1 MNTAQGK
8 LTEAIRTYFG
18 AVADKREPIKT
29 NIVDQKTVGSVS
41 SRSALMPSE
50 VALKLKANKTNKHI
64 LHVIHRASNGVL
76 SLHTVFPFQQVTM
89 GTQSNLNTVNVGVIT
104 PAASSKHERT
114 VGSNVDNKA
123 IAFGNSNF
131 AAFARLFAS
140 QSLNGASLSG
150 NLTETY
156 IPKLLKT
163 WTKPYHTT
171 VKHLDTNATVGQAIN
186 HITLLIWSTLKA
198 IESDTKLV
206 ESKREEKIQQFWN
219 EYQTVFKDWLAREYL
234 DRSIAV
240 YAEPNGVDPDVSAY
254 LGINAPSDE
263 LNPSKIYSAD
273 GETSFLPE
281 VNKGFLTAVILDD
294 ETDQDGKF
302 KFGIYKVAAGNREE
316 LVTLEDE
323 EEISKTVEVCT
334 RCVQISDGAG
344 NNLKVQVRVRD
355 QSYGSDSKPIKLSRS
370 FFNIPVG
377 TPVEIRGKLQ
387 FRMVRTGSQAIT
399 AEVVANNFKVY
410 GAQNM
415 IIGDLTTTDS
425 LALVDASELPESFMD
440 MINDGNSEQLSASAD
455 QTQDQSVQNSVQPT
469 ETQTDE
475 QM

>member
-1 MNTAQGK
+1 MNTASNK
-8 LTEAIRTYFG
+8 LSEAIRTYFG
-18 AVADKREPIKT
+18 PVADKREPIKT
-29 NIVDQKTVGSVS
+29 TMVDQKTVGAVS
-41 SRSALMPSE
+41 ARSSLIPSE
-50 VALKLKANKTNKHI
+50 VALKLKANKTNKHL

-89 GTQSNLNTVNVGVIT
+89 GNQGNLNTVNVGVIT
-104 PAASSKHERT
+104 PAANSKHERT
-114 VGSNVDNKA
+114 VGANVDNKA

-131 AAFARLFAS
+131 AAFARTFAS
-140 QSLNGASLSG
+140 SLLNGASISG

-156 IPKLLKT
+156 IPKLNKT
-163 WTKPYHTT
+163 WTTPYHTA
-171 VKHLDTNATVGQAIN
+171 VKNLPPETTVGQAIN

-198 IESDTKLV
+198 IEADTKLID
-206 ESKREEKIQQFWN
+206 SDREKKIQQFWN
-219 EYQTVFKDWLAREYL
+219 EYQAVFKDWLAREYL
-234 DRSIAV
+234 DRSVAV

-263 LNPSKIYSAD
+263 LNPSKIYSQD

-281 VNKGFLTAVILDD
+281 VNKGFLTAIILDD

-316 LVTLEDE
+316 LITLDDE
-323 EEISKTVEVCT
+323 EEIAKTVEVCT
-334 RCVQISDGAG
+334 RCVQITDGAG
-344 NNLKVQVRVRD
+344 NALKIQVRVRD

-370 FFNIPVG
+370 FYNIPVG

-387 FRMVRTGSQAIT
+387 FRMVRAGSQAIT

-415 IIGDLTTTDS
+415 IIGDLSTTDS
-425 LALVDASELPESFMD
+425 QELLEVSEVPESFMS
-440 MINDGNSEQLSASAD
+440 MISDGNADLLNASAE
-455 QTQDQSVQNSVQPT
+455 QQDGQSEPNSVQPT
-469 ETQTDE
+469 ETQTDKN
-475 QM
+475 M

>member
-8 LTEAIRTYFG
+8 LSEAIRTYFG
-18 AVADKREPIKT
+18 NVADKREPIKT

-50 VALKLKANKTNKHI
+50 VALKLKANKSHKHL
-64 LHVIHRASNGVL
+64 LHVIHRAANGVL
-76 SLHTVFPFQQVTM
+76 SLHTVFPFQQVTLNNN
-89 GTQSNLNTVNVGVIT
+89 GTLNTVNVGVIT
-104 PAASSKHERT
+104 PASSSKHERT
-114 VGSNVDNKA
+114 VGSNVDNKS

-131 AAFARLFAS
+131 AAFARTFAS
-140 QSLNGASLSG
+140 QLLNGASISG

-156 IPKLLKT
+156 IPKLTKT
-163 WTKPYHTT
+163 WTQPYHAP
-171 VKHLDTNATVGQAIN
+171 VKGLDSKATVGQVIN

-198 IESDTKLV
+198 IESDSKLI
-206 ESKREEKIQQFWN
+206 ESDREKKIQQFWN
-219 EYQTVFKDWLAREYL
+219 EYQTVFKDWLTREYL
-234 DRSIAV
+234 DRSLAV

-281 VNKGFLTAVILDD
+281 INKGFLTAIILDD

-323 EEISKTVEVCT
+323 EEISNTVEVCT

-355 QSYGSDSKPIKLSRS
+355 QAYGVDSKPLKLSRS

-377 TPVEIRGKLQ
+377 TPVEIRGKLN

-399 AEVVANNFKVY
+399 AEIISSNFKPY

-415 IIGDLTTTDS
+415 IIGDLTTTDTQE
-425 LALVDASELPESFMD
+425 LLDASEIPESFMS
-440 MINDGNSEQLSASAD
+440 MITDGDAQQFVANPD
-455 QTQDQSVQNSVQPT
+455 QDQEQNEPTGVQPS

-475 QM
+475 NM